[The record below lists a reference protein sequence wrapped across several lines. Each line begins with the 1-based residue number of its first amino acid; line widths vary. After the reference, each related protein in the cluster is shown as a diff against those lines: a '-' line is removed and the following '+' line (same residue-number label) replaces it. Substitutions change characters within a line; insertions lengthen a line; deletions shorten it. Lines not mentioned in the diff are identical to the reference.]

1 MLLRWIEF
9 ESLVYGFE
17 GRARL
22 SCYFVAVEI
31 VDIFI
36 FLGEGLGQVED
47 SINTFFG
54 FSISEFLA
62 DSVEEIVEVHLSAL
76 FLEIADHL
84 IDGWALFLEAQRV
97 HC

>member
-36 FLGEGLGQVED
+36 FLDEGLGQVEN
-47 SINTFFG
+47 SINIF
-54 FSISEFLA
+54 E
-62 DSVEEIVEVHLSAL
+62 
-76 FLEIADHL
+76 
-84 IDGWALFLEAQRV
+84 
-97 HC
+97 